1 MSPNGP
7 VTILRTANDEADDVQ
22 AFQDNIYNESWKS
35 WPNEA
40 AVRIY
45 LTTFFF
51 LLLLL
56 GVWGSFVF
64 YSAFIFLSPKSC
76 SLTTSNL

>member
-51 LLLLL
+51 CYFCL
-56 GVWGSFVF
+56 GCGDLSFFTLRLFFFRLRVVR
-64 YSAFIFLSPKSC
+64 
-76 SLTTSNL
+76 